1 MTPTISSDSFRIV
14 LTWGENPSDLDS
26 HVEGMLSD
34 GNPFHVFYNY
44 KSQYDGDVEVCN
56 LDVDDISSYGPETI
70 TLNPTN
76 ENPYY
81 YYIHRYY
88 GFGTVAS
95 SGAQVKVYQGGNLL
109 ATFNVPTD
117 QGNDD
122 YWNVFAIVNGE
133 LVVQNTI
140 TFDRDISY
148 AGTGTSEQSSNFTE
162 ESIPKEKVRDVGQLD
177 NSFVDKTGE
186 TE

>member
-1 MTPTISSDSFRIV
+1 M
-14 LTWGENPSDLDS
+14 DS

-95 SGAQVKVYQGGNLL
+95 SGSA
-109 ATFNVPTD
+109 
-117 QGNDD
+117 
-122 YWNVFAIVNGE
+122 
-133 LVVQNTI
+133 
-140 TFDRDISY
+140 S
-148 AGTGTSEQSSNFTE
+148 
-162 ESIPKEKVRDVGQLD
+162 
-177 NSFVDKTGE
+177 
-186 TE
+186 